1 MDSVNL
7 LSGHYYTLYP
17 SISELGYS
25 GSIIAYIYGAYLL
38 ARYVRV
44 SPSPTSISRTT
55 IVWGVSVFMFAIT
68 YLLYLKDYAFNPDNL
83 LSAIFDFGYPVL
95 ESVYVALS
103 IFVLVHSSSI
113 GGGLLKKPIV
123 FLVMAL
129 ILQYVSDS
137 YFVYEFNNN
146 NWYSGNINDFS
157 YLFAYFMLTLAII
170 YFDQVL
176 VSLPVSGNSEGNYK
190 DSSILRNSYNPHSDY
205 EALVR
210 LIIKSQEEV
219 VGPLAWTVV
228 NQVPSIQVKNKE
240 NMVLDIV
247 GEPKQA
253 IDSLLLKYFN
263 IFGPI
268 SISVAKDKTKD
279 IIKYMP
285 EDMVPERLR

>member
-1 MDSVNL
+1 
-7 LSGHYYTLYP
+7 
-17 SISELGYS
+17 
-25 GSIIAYIYGAYLL
+25 
-38 ARYVRV
+38 V